1 MVATGHE
8 VGAAACAQSRAAGGA
23 VAGEAQVWQAADA
36 QWVMPLHPC
45 MQQSLYGEAALA
57 TACPTKVRQPNST
70 TRMANNLCTVR

>member
-1 MVATGHE
+1 MATGHDAG
-8 VGAAACAQSRAAGGA
+8 VASCARGRLDVGA

-70 TRMANNLCTVR
+70 TRTANNLCTVR